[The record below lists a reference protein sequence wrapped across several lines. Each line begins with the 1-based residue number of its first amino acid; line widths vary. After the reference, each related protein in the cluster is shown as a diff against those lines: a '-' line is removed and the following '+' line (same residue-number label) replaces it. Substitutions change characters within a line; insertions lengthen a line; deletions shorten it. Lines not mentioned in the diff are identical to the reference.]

1 MPEVLERRFIAELVR
16 FARELGYE
24 VAISRD
30 GIDDPIG
37 HPAVT
42 MHDLHRIHLCCRGD
56 LDYFQ
61 MLVHELGH
69 VLLHGERSTREEMS
83 QADREAEA
91 NAVARLVL
99 DALADDPHLAGL
111 RDYIAPVLQP
121 SDRVVVAA
129 RAISARL
136 PSGRWHELD

>member
-1 MPEVLERRFIAELVR
+1 MPDVLERRFLVELVR

-24 VAISRD
+24 VAISKE

-61 MLVHELGH
+61 MLLHELGH
-69 VLLHGERSTREEMS
+69 VLLHAERSTREQLS
-83 QADREAEA
+83 RADREAEA
-91 NAVARLVL
+91 SAVARLVL
-99 DALADDPHLAGL
+99 DARPDDPHLEGL
-111 RDYIAPVLQP
+111 RGSLTPVPQP
-121 SDRVVVAA
+121 NDRVVSAA
-129 RAISARL
+129 GAISARL
-136 PSGRWHELD
+136 PHGRWHELT

>member
-1 MPEVLERRFIAELVR
+1 MPEVLERRFLAELVR

-24 VAISRD
+24 VAISRE

-69 VLLHGERSTREEMS
+69 VLLHEDRSTREQMS
-83 QADREAEA
+83 RADRETEA

-99 DALADDPHLAGL
+99 DARADDPHLGGL
-111 RDYIAPVLQP
+111 RDYLAPVPKP
-121 SDRVVVAA
+121 SDRVVSAA

-136 PSGRWHELD
+136 PHGRWHEVG